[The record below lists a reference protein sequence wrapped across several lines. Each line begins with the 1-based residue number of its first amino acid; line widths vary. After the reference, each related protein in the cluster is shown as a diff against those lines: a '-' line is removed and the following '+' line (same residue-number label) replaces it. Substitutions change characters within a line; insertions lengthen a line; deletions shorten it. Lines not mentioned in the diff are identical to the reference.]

1 LRLDLGDHLS
11 RVLTGRRPAFL
22 GDLAA
27 LAEVRENG
35 ALAAAGERLAA
46 GNLARPA
53 APHLALAVVNL
64 VTIFVSLLLAFR
76 HVERTLDDEWLSSR
90 ALGGEI
96 CCRNRLF
103 LREKKTSPIDGGIAA
118 MPAGGGRGFA
128 HAAPV
133 LPTLPAPL

>member
-1 LRLDLGDHLS
+1 MLYASRCRCSDSRMTPSQSHNRASRGPPVAAHLRLDLGDHLP

-46 GNLARPA
+46 GTLARPA
-53 APHLALAVVNL
+53 APLLALAVVNL

-76 HVERTLDDEWLSSR
+76 HVER
-90 ALGGEI
+90 
-96 CCRNRLF
+96 
-103 LREKKTSPIDGGIAA
+103 
-118 MPAGGGRGFA
+118 
-128 HAAPV
+128 
-133 LPTLPAPL
+133 